1 MVGKVGAG
9 REPRLDRRSWL
20 IAAGLGMGVPTIA
33 RSSDASLTPDESKAR
48 DEVMARAREVGL
60 DRRIKLHTS
69 PRFLALSDASEAFT
83 KQALTICEDL
93 LTDYLEHFQGRKF
106 AVRPPS
112 SRMTLVVLAT
122 PKEQIRFL
130 GDDDEPDD
138 ADPVFDPD
146 ANRLV
151 FFDLRA
157 GGGAYRT
164 NRERGNTVTLCH
176 EASLLIFENTG
187 LLDPDADVPLAIKEG
202 LADLLENR
210 PPVGRWKAG
219 APNAEKIVRLHRGKD
234 ASWIPIERL
243 LADEKPFD
251 DPERYRDAEAA
262 SWVLIDLL
270 IRSPNHLPGFQR
282 YLQAINA
289 REPGSR
295 LDLARKHLGD
305 LDALDK
311 EARSTA
317 GKWRDFFEKAPE
329 FEKLR
334 R

>member
-1 MVGKVGAG
+1 MVGKVGTD
-9 REPRLDRRSWL
+9 REPRLSRRSWL

-33 RSSDASLTPDESKAR
+33 RSSDASLTADEAKAR
-48 DEVMARAREVGL
+48 DEVMARAKEVGL
-60 DRRIKLHTS
+60 VRLKLHTS
-69 PRFLALSDASEAFT
+69 PRFFALSDASESFT
-83 KQALTICEDL
+83 RQALTICEDL
-93 LTDYLEHFQGRKF
+93 LTDYLEYFQGRKF
-106 AVRPPS
+106 AMRPPS
-112 SRMTLVVLAT
+112 RRLTLVVLAT

-157 GGGAYRT
+157 GGGGYRT

-202 LADLLENR
+202 LADFLENR

-219 APNAEKIVRLHRGKD
+219 APNAGKIVRLYRSKD
-234 ASWIPIERL
+234 VPWIPIDRL
-243 LADEKPFD
+243 LADEKAFD
-251 DPERYRDAEAA
+251 DPERFRDAEAE
-262 SWVLIDLL
+262 SWALVDVLV
-270 IRSPNHLPGFQR
+270 RSPQRLSGFQR
-282 YLQAINA
+282 YLAAVNT

-305 LDALDK
+305 LAVLD
-311 EARSTA
+311 RDVRTMA
-317 GKWRDFFEKAPE
+317 GKWRDFYEKAPE

>member
-1 MVGKVGAG
+1 MAGREGAG

-20 IAAGLGMGVPTIA
+20 VAAGLGLGAATA
-33 RSSDASLTPDESKAR
+33 RADDPPLTPDEAKAR
-48 DEVMARAREVGL
+48 DEALARAKEAGL
-60 DRRIKLHTS
+60 PRLKLHAS
-69 PRFLALSDASEAFT
+69 PRFFALSDASEAFT
-83 KQALTICEDL
+83 RQALTICEDL
-93 LTDYLEHFQGRKF
+93 LTDFLAYFPPRKF

-112 SRMTLVVLAT
+112 RRMALVVLAT
-122 PKEQIRFL
+122 PKEQVRFL

-157 GGGAYRT
+157 GGGGYRA

-176 EASLLIFENTG
+176 EAALLIFDNTG
-187 LLDPDADVPLAIKEG
+187 LLHPDADVPLAIKEG
-202 LADLLENR
+202 LADFLENR
-210 PPVGRWKAG
+210 PPVGRWEAG
-219 APNAEKIVRLHRGKD
+219 KPNAAKIVRLYRNKD
-234 ASWIPIERL
+234 APWIPVERL

-251 DPERYRDAEAA
+251 DPERFRDAEAE

-270 IRSPNHLPGFQR
+270 VRSPQRLAGFQR
-282 YLQAINA
+282 YLAAVNA
-289 REPGSR
+289 QEPGSR

-305 LDALDK
+305 LAALDE
-311 EARSTA
+311 EARAMA

-329 FEKLR
+329 FERLR